1 MVPCDYGSTL
11 SRIMLGNGCQDVG
24 GRVARL
30 VVAVSQVLQHKP
42 NFTIP
47 LRPIGAVRR
56 AWRTAKN
63 NYLGKGFS
71 GAS

>member
-30 VVAVSQVLQHKP
+30 VVAVSPGSSTQAELHYP
-42 NFTIP
+42 S
-47 LRPIGAVRR
+47 RPIGAVRR

-63 NYLGKGFS
+63 NDLGKGFS